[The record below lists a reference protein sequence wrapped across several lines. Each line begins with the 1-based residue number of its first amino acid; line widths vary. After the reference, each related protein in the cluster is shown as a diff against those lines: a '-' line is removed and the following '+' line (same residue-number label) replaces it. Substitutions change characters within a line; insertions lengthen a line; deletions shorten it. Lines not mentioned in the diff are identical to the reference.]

1 MNKYRL
7 LLSPA
12 AHRDLKK
19 LPTDVQ
25 KLIAYEHLPAIE
37 KDPIG
42 VGYPLYGTLKSER
55 SYHFGRK
62 PEYRIIYYVEN
73 DTIIVTIIGSRQN
86 LYKRAKKRY
95 NKK

>member
-1 MNKYRL
+1 MTEFKF

-19 LPTDVQ
+19 LPTYVQ
-25 KLIAYEHLPAIE
+25 KRIIYEDLPAIE

-42 VGYPLYGTLKSER
+42 VGHPLYGALKGER

-62 PEYRIIYYVEN
+62 PE
-73 DTIIVTIIGSRQN
+73 
-86 LYKRAKKRY
+86 
-95 NKK
+95 